1 MNAVSCRSRMAV
13 AGLIGRL
20 VFDVAWIAHQQ
31 FCFWSSVAAEGSE
44 IRHRRKTRIY
54 GGLCVIEHFR
64 GLSIA
69 SVAPW
74 ERL

>member
-44 IRHRRKTRIY
+44 IRHRRKT
-54 GGLCVIEHFR
+54 
-64 GLSIA
+64 
-69 SVAPW
+69 
-74 ERL
+74 